1 MPTYDELQKDLKK
14 NGITLSKYD
23 DYYAQND
30 PNFGYNIMNAKL
42 DYMNAA
48 TPEAKALA
56 NASAESYRAKLGYS
70 GGGDGEGYILL
81 DNEPAR
87 GLGSYGDPSSSFFN
101 KYMGDYGDPN
111 GYDAQY
117 RSTLNGLLNYKPF
130 SYDVN
135 ADPLYQSYKQ
145 QYTRNG
151 ELAMRDTL
159 GQVSARTGGL
169 ASSYAATAANQAYN
183 GYMQALSDR
192 IPDLYQIAYQQYMD
206 EYNRRANGLQ
216 MLDSARSTDY
226 GRWQDDQSRLL
237 NAFNISA
244 QNEAAALAAAG
255 RGGGV
260 GNPTPASYGSGIPTE
275 LYKQLVQSG
284 DASAISSY
292 WNQMTQNQQN
302 VLARVAGLTA
312 DELRSGMGSNAD
324 LVVPLLAN
332 RFTPA
337 SSTADGNPG
346 WTSAELLEAAAAGMS
361 RAQIEQA
368 LKDRG
373 VDTSDLALR
382 KQITWALGK

>member
-169 ASSYAATAANQAYN
+169 ASSYATTAANQAYN
-183 GYMQALSDR
+183 GYMQALSDK

-206 EYNRRANGLQ
+206 EYNRKANGLS

-244 QNEAAALAAAG
+244 QNEAAAGAGSGYTPRPQSARGLDDPDMALMYRILSNTYATNGPENAASYLQSLSTKGKINDAEKQALAAAID
-255 RGGGV
+255 
-260 GNPTPASYGSGIPTE
+260 A
-275 LYKQLVQSG
+275 LY
-284 DASAISSY
+284 
-292 WNQMTQNQQN
+292 
-302 VLARVAGLTA
+302 
-312 DELRSGMGSNAD
+312 
-324 LVVPLLAN
+324 P
-332 RFTPA
+332 
-337 SSTADGNPG
+337 DG
-346 WTSAELLEAAAAGMS
+346 
-361 RAQIEQA
+361 
-368 LKDRG
+368 K
-373 VDTSDLALR
+373 
-382 KQITWALGK
+382 